1 MMRTINEHKKMIA
14 VLALLLVGGFV
25 WNLRAGDLNPPG
37 APTGTMRTLNEIYA
51 AAFEPVVVP
60 LAEPGFSSMYLFLT
74 GIPGECID
82 KDHTDWIDPEGY
94 TFHVENG
101 AIPKAAPHPK
111 FSNLLIAK
119 ETDLA
124 SVPLMLK
131 ACNNT
136 TIAQVILE
144 RTTTTTDYGRVVFY
158 RLTLT
163 NARVTYI
170 APLSARTP
178 LREVVAFGSYDT
190 IKWEYRPLAADGK
203 PGDWQTEIWDVAGD
217 GGES

>member
-1 MMRTINEHKKMIA
+1 MKTLNRHKRTICLLS
-14 VLALLLVGGFV
+14 VLIIVGLA
-25 WNLRAGDLNPPG
+25 WTLTAGDLNPPG
-37 APTGTMRTLNEIYA
+37 APSGTMRTLNEIYA

-60 LAEPGFSSMYLFLT
+60 VAEPGFSSMYLFLT
-74 GIPGECID
+74 GIPGEVND
-82 KDHTDWIDPEGY
+82 ANHADWIDLVGY
-94 TFHVENG
+94 TLHVENG
-101 AIPKAAPHPK
+101 ADPKASPFPK
-111 FSNLLIAK
+111 LSNLLIAK

-144 RTTTTTDYGRVVFY
+144 RTTSTVDYGRVVFY

-170 APLSARTP
+170 APISARTP
-178 LREVVAFGSYDT
+178 LKEVVSFGSYDT
-190 IKWEYRPLAADGK
+190 MKWEYRPLDPDGK
-203 PGDWQTEIWDVAGD
+203 PGPWQTELWDIGSD